1 MTLLSTGASFLRRN
15 IVVVLAV
22 PPVVAAAFGIY
33 AKLIRQRRSAAV
45 TDEHAVRTEHVG
57 ES

>member
-1 MTLLSTGASFLRRN
+1 MTLVSTAASFIRRN

-33 AKLIRQRRSAAV
+33 AKRIRPRRSAAAA
-45 TDEHAVRTEHVG
+45 DEHAVRTEHVG